1 MHVLIPSYRNEMLF
15 YTSKLFRGP
24 ENYNSHEMQLIPAL
38 FFLASQKWYVVQMGE
53 NGSLPV
59 DSIIDW
65 QYVDNEKAGLS
76 SAISIEIQ

>member
-1 MHVLIPSYRNEMLF
+1 
-15 YTSKLFRGP
+15 
-24 ENYNSHEMQLIPAL
+24 MQLIPAL
-38 FFLASQKWYVVQMGE
+38 LFLASQTWYVVQMGE

>member
-1 MHVLIPSYRNEMLF
+1 MLF
-15 YTSKLFRGP
+15 YTLKLFRGP

-38 FFLASQKWYVVQMGE
+38 LFFLASQTWYVVQMGE

-59 DSIIDW
+59 DSIMDW

-76 SAISIEIQ
+76 SAISLSKSNEFLIHFSEE

>member
-1 MHVLIPSYRNEMLF
+1 MLF
-15 YTSKLFRGP
+15 YTLKLFRGP

-38 FFLASQKWYVVQMGE
+38 FFWQARLYVVQMGE

-59 DSIIDW
+59 DSIMDW
-65 QYVDNEKAGLS
+65 QYVDNEKARLS

>member
-1 MHVLIPSYRNEMLF
+1 MFF
-15 YTSKLFRGP
+15 YILKLFRGP
-24 ENYNSHEMQLIPAL
+24 ENYSSHKMQLIPAL
-38 FFLASQKWYVVQMGE
+38 FFWQAYLPARLYVVQMGE

-59 DSIIDW
+59 DSIMDW